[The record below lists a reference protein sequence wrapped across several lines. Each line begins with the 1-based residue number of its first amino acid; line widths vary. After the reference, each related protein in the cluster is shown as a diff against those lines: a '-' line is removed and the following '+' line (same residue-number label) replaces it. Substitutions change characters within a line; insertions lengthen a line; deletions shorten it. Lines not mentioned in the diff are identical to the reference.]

1 MISLEK
7 SDRMPEQK
15 LAVQVYGHDQ
25 ADEAKVRQAVE
36 NALTNLRTLLE
47 TDDIE
52 VNGARDI
59 EQMAAQMIRAS
70 MDRMRITDVVG
81 LNVTCVGVN

>member
-1 MISLEK
+1 MA
-7 SDRMPEQK
+7 EQK

-36 NALTNLRTLLE
+36 NALTNLRALLE
-47 TDDIE
+47 TNGIE
-52 VNGARDI
+52 IGGSQDI
-59 EQMAAQMIRAS
+59 EQIAAQMIRAS
-70 MDRMRITDVVG
+70 MDRMRITDVIG

>member
-1 MISLEK
+1 MRR
-7 SDRMPEQK
+7 DQMPEQK

-36 NALTNLRTLLE
+36 NALTNLTALLE
-47 TDDIE
+47 TEGIE
-52 VNGARDI
+52 VSGPQDI
-59 EQMAAQMIRAS
+59 EQIAAQMIRAS
-70 MDRMRITDVVG
+70 MDRMRIADVVG

>member
-1 MISLEK
+1 
-7 SDRMPEQK
+7 MPEQK

-47 TDDIE
+47 TDRIE

>member
-1 MISLEK
+1 MA
-7 SDRMPEQK
+7 EQT

-25 ADEAKVRQAVE
+25 AHEAKVRQAVE
-36 NALTNLRTLLE
+36 NALTNLTTLLE
-47 TDDIE
+47 TDGIE
-52 VNGARDI
+52 VSGARDI

-70 MDRMRITDVVG
+70 MDRMRITDVIG